1 MSGKWAPIESNPEVH
16 NQSTT
21 PDPPNTHPIVC
32 LQVLTQWAG
41 RVGLSTKLTAF
52 SDVYGLDDEWDSHLM
67 DSSPVQLL
75 ALVPQPVKAVLLVF
89 PLTREIDQER
99 KREDQERTAATTTTN
114 AEEGGEAGGQPNL
127 DPTLF
132 FIKQTASLQPPTP
145 PTHPTNQPTT
155 NTITR
160 LGCAELD
167 PDERAKLLESTSLFA
182 TAHADAAQGGQSSL
196 PRNLDT
202 NEHFVA
208 FVQAPDPTSDD
219 GSQRRLVELDGRR
232 PGPVDRGPSTDLL
245 KDAAKIIK
253 EVYLGATSA
262 LTFSMITMGPPSYDD

>member
-1 MSGKWAPIESNPEVH
+1 MSGKWAPIESNPE
-16 NQSTT
+16 
-21 PDPPNTHPIVC
+21 
-32 LQVLTQWAG
+32 VLTQWAG

-52 SDVYGLDDEWDSHLM
+52 SDVYGLDDE
-67 DSSPVQLL
+67 LL

-89 PLTREIDQER
+89 PLTKEIDQAR
-99 KREDQERTAATTTTN
+99 KREDQERTGATTSN

-132 FIKQTASLQPPTP
+132 FIKQTVQ
-145 PTHPTNQPTT
+145 
-155 NTITR
+155 
-160 LGCAELD
+160 LD

-245 KDAAKIIK
+245 KDAAKVIK

-262 LTFSMITMGPPSYDD
+262 LTFSMITMGPPSPFDD